1 MQITVYF
8 SPNHLDELE
17 LRDKI
22 VVVIDVLR
30 ASTTITYAMQ
40 AGAREIIPVASVEQ
54 AMKIVGN
61 LHSTSTIL
69 CGERGGKRIE
79 GFQLGNS
86 PFEYTPEAVQGKAL
100 ILTTTNGAL
109 ALTKAKYARQ
119 CFVSSFVNL
128 SATVEALATIEG
140 MASEHLILVCSGR
153 EEEFSLEDATCAG
166 MLITRLQTRFPAAP
180 SREDGTIQDHLS
192 DSARAALSV
201 SRQYGSDIYK
211 TLIESDHGRNLIE
224 LGFEADI
231 LAASQI
237 DSVPLVPILEQTVI
251 KKKLIF
257 SDALK
262 LQMEQASSA
271 MLASLGSS
279 GAAMRTPSRE
289 PRKASLAVSERTTA
303 SVASKEKIA

>member
-17 LRDKI
+17 LRDKLVI
-22 VVVIDVLR
+22 VIDVLR
-30 ASTTITYAMQ
+30 ASTTITYAMR

-86 PFEYTPEAVQGKAL
+86 PFEYTPEAVKGKAL
-100 ILTTTNGAL
+100 ILTTTNGAV

-128 SATVEALATIEG
+128 SATIEALATIESI
-140 MASEHLILVCSGR
+140 ASEHLIILCSGR

-166 MLITRLQTRFPAAP
+166 MLITRLQARFAP
-180 SREDGTIQDHLS
+180 IPNETMQDHLS

-237 DSVPLVPILEQTVI
+237 DSVPLVPVLEQTVI

-262 LQMEQASSA
+262 LPVE
-271 MLASLGSS
+271 
-279 GAAMRTPSRE
+279 
-289 PRKASLAVSERTTA
+289 V
-303 SVASKEKIA
+303 

>member
-17 LRDKI
+17 LRDKV

-30 ASTTITYAMQ
+30 ASTTITYAMR
-40 AGAREIIPVASVEQ
+40 AGAREIIPVATVEQ

-61 LHSTSTIL
+61 LHSTSTVL

-79 GFQLGNS
+79 GFKLGNS
-86 PFEYTPEAVQGKAL
+86 PFEYTEEGVRGKAL

-128 SATVEALATIEG
+128 SATIEALAQVEG
-140 MASEHLILVCSGR
+140 IASEHLLILCSGR
-153 EEEFSLEDATCAG
+153 EESFSLEDATCAG
-166 MLITRLQTRFPAAP
+166 MLITRLE
-180 SREDGTIQDHLS
+180 SRIGSIEGLS

-201 SRQYGSDIYK
+201 YRQYGSDIYR
-211 TLIESDHGRNLIE
+211 TLLESDHGRNLLE

-231 LAASQI
+231 VAASQL
-237 DSVPLVPILEQTVI
+237 DSVPLVPVLEQTVI

-257 SDALK
+257 SEV
-262 LQMEQASSA
+262 LQAEMENRNPKHDVRKSP
-271 MLASLGSS
+271 LA
-279 GAAMRTPSRE
+279 TT
-289 PRKASLAVSERTTA
+289 RKER
-303 SVASKEKIA
+303 VA

>member
-1 MQITVYF
+1 MAASRPVATQPFDSVQITVYF

-22 VVVIDVLR
+22 VVAIDVLR
-30 ASTTITYAMQ
+30 ASTTITYAMR
-40 AGAREIIPVASVEQ
+40 AGAREIIPVATVEQ

-79 GFQLGNS
+79 GFKLGNS
-86 PFEYTPEAVQGKAL
+86 PFEYTEEAVKGKAL

-128 SATVEALATIEG
+128 SATIEALSQIEG
-140 MASEHLILVCSGR
+140 LASEHLLIVCSGR
-153 EEEFSLEDATCAG
+153 EEAFSLEDATCAG
-166 MLITRLQTRFPAAP
+166 MLITRLEARM
-180 SREDGTIQDHLS
+180 GTTDILS

-201 SRQYGSDIYK
+201 YRQYGSDIYR
-211 TLIESDHGRNLIE
+211 TLLESDHGRNLLE

-231 LAASQI
+231 TAASQI
-237 DSVPLVPILEQTVI
+237 DSVPLVPVLEQTVI
-251 KKKLIF
+251 KKKLVF
-257 SDALK
+257 SDALRR
-262 LQMEQASSA
+262 EIEERS
-271 MLASLGSS
+271 
-279 GAAMRTPSRE
+279 PNHE
-289 PRKASLAVSERTTA
+289 PRKVSVSSARTEK
-303 SVASKEKIA
+303 VA